1 MKIDK
6 NNYEAYLLDYLECN
20 ITPEDKAMLFSFLD
34 DNPELKSDL
43 DIPVDIVLPNP
54 NISSS
59 FDKASLKKH
68 ESEEFDLSPIEYL
81 YIKEQEE
88 GLSKVEKN
96 EQIILEP
103 NEEKRSIERKLYSI
117 SFLKADLKIHLSN
130 KSQLKHFTINKYF
143 SQIRLQHVAAVIA
156 VVLIASALWYT
167 PKQYTRDS
175 MAVIVD
181 REETAINDKTESD
194 LIAKAEPKVDKT
206 PLIIKT
212 PPSKDSLMQIAKD
225 PMGKQKKINK
235 NKTAVTQPNKQII
248 VAQKL
253 STRSDINL
261 NQTKEINGYEYAL
274 NVMMPQY
281 LSNNILSRELAEIY
295 KKIETDEEV
304 PTKNIALVEG
314 GVKFINFFSKNAVSL
329 DKYYD
334 EEGNLIGYNLQ
345 GSGLSLKRNAQ

>member
-6 NNYEAYLLDYLECN
+6 NNYEAYLLDYLEGN
-20 ITPEDKAMLFSFLD
+20 ITPEDKAILFSFLD
-34 DNPELKSDL
+34 DNPELKSNL
-43 DIPVDIVLPNP
+43 DVPVDLILPNP
-54 NISSS
+54 NIGPS

-68 ESEEFDLSPIEYL
+68 EAEEFDLSPIEYL

-88 GLSKVEKN
+88 GLTEVEKN
-96 EQIILEP
+96 EQSILEP
-103 NEEKRSIERKLYSI
+103 NEDKRSKERKLYSI
-117 SFLKADLKIHLSN
+117 SFLKPDLKIHLSN
-130 KSQLKHFTINKYF
+130 KSQLKHFTINKF
-143 SQIRLQHVAAVIA
+143 ISQIRLQHVAAVIA
-156 VVLIASALWYT
+156 VLLIASALWFT
-167 PKQYTRDS
+167 PKQYTRNS

-181 REETAINDKTESD
+181 REETSTNTESD
-194 LIAKAEPKVDKT
+194 LIAKTEPKVDKT

-225 PMGKQKKINK
+225 PMGKQKNINK
-235 NKTAVTQPNKQII
+235 NKTAVTQPKKQII

-314 GVKFINFFSKNAVSL
+314 GVKFINFFSKDAVSL

-334 EEGNLIGYNLQ
+334 KEGNLIGYNLQ
-345 GSGLSLKRNAQ
+345 GNGLSVKRNAQ

>member
-6 NNYEAYLLDYLECN
+6 NNYEAYLLDYLEGN
-20 ITPEDKAMLFSFLD
+20 ITSEDKTMLFSFLD
-34 DNPELKSDL
+34 DNPELKSNLDVSVDL
-43 DIPVDIVLPNP
+43 VLPSP

-59 FDKASLKKH
+59 FDTTSLKKH
-68 ESEEFDLSPIEYL
+68 ESEEFNLSPIEYL
-81 YIKEQEE
+81 YIKEQEK
-88 GLSKVEKN
+88 GLSEVEKN
-96 EQIILEP
+96 EQITLEP
-103 NEEKRSIERKLYSI
+103 NEKKRSLERKLYSI
-117 SFLKADLKIHLSN
+117 SFLKPDLKIHLNN

-143 SQIRLQHVAAVIA
+143 NQIRFQHVAAVIA
-156 VVLIASALWYT
+156 VLLIASALWIT

-175 MAVIVD
+175 MAGMVD
-181 REETAINDKTESD
+181 REETSIINNTEND
-194 LIAKAEPKVDKT
+194 LMAKAEPKVDKT

-225 PMGKQKKINK
+225 PMGKNKGQNK
-235 NKTAVTQPNKQII
+235 NNTSTTLPKKQNI

-253 STRSDINL
+253 SPRTDIKL
-261 NQTKEINGYEYAL
+261 HKTKEINGYEYAL

-295 KKIETDEEV
+295 KKIENEEV
-304 PTKNIALVEG
+304 PPKNIALVEG
-314 GVKFINFFSKNAVSL
+314 GVKFINFFSKDAVSL

-345 GSGLSLKRNAQ
+345 GSGLSVKRNAQ